1 MTIHHL
7 ILLCDFLAG
16 ILIGGTIIMLL
27 LKIAYNNRIF
37 DLPGTRKV
45 HELPIP
51 RLGGM
56 SFLPAMIIIVASTI
70 VVLYSRNLTSVSF
83 GENAHFV
90 QMTYM
95 LVSAVIL
102 YLIGVTDDL
111 SNLDYRVKLVFQF
124 IASAVLVFAGLRIGN
139 FYGMFGLHEIP
150 AWFGIP
156 FTILLLMFVTNAINM
171 IDGIDGLASGLCLI
185 SLGLIFV
192 MYFVE
197 RKFVYA
203 MVDAAVMGALLAFW
217 LFNMFGK
224 REKRTKIFMGD
235 TGSLTLGLFLSYLVV
250 NLGVFVGHRGLTE
263 HRNTIYFTLAFASL
277 MIPLLDVIR
286 LFFFRIRNHRS
297 PFLPDMNHVHHKLLR
312 CGFSARKT
320 LWIILGADLFVIA
333 LDAALSLIPLD
344 VNLIFVL
351 DVLLYTVW
359 IWQINRHMKPLPEA

>member
-56 SFLPAMIIIVASTI
+56 SFLPAVIIIVASTI

-171 IDGIDGLASGLCLI
+171 IDGIDGLASG
-185 SLGLIFV
+185 
-192 MYFVE
+192 
-197 RKFVYA
+197 
-203 MVDAAVMGALLAFW
+203 MG
-217 LFNMFGK
+217 
-224 REKRTKIFMGD
+224 I
-235 TGSLTLGLFLSYLVV
+235 
-250 NLGVFVGHRGLTE
+250 
-263 HRNTIYFTLAFASL
+263 
-277 MIPLLDVIR
+277 
-286 LFFFRIRNHRS
+286 
-297 PFLPDMNHVHHKLLR
+297 
-312 CGFSARKT
+312 
-320 LWIILGADLFVIA
+320 
-333 LDAALSLIPLD
+333 LSLIALTAIAYAE
-344 VNLIFVL
+344 NHFLHMLIGVSME
-351 DVLLYTVW
+351 
-359 IWQINRHMKPLPEA
+359 R

>member
-1 MTIHHL
+1 
-7 ILLCDFLAG
+7 
-16 ILIGGTIIMLL
+16 
-27 LKIAYNNRIF
+27 
-37 DLPGTRKV
+37 
-45 HELPIP
+45 
-51 RLGGM
+51 
-56 SFLPAMIIIVASTI
+56 
-70 VVLYSRNLTSVSF
+70 
-83 GENAHFV
+83 
-90 QMTYM
+90 
-95 LVSAVIL
+95 
-102 YLIGVTDDL
+102 
-111 SNLDYRVKLVFQF
+111 
-124 IASAVLVFAGLRIGN
+124 
-139 FYGMFGLHEIP
+139 
-150 AWFGIP
+150 
-156 FTILLLMFVTNAINM
+156 
-171 IDGIDGLASGLCLI
+171 
-185 SLGLIFV
+185 
-192 MYFVE
+192 
-197 RKFVYA
+197 
-203 MVDAAVMGALLAFW
+203 
-217 LFNMFGK
+217 MFGK